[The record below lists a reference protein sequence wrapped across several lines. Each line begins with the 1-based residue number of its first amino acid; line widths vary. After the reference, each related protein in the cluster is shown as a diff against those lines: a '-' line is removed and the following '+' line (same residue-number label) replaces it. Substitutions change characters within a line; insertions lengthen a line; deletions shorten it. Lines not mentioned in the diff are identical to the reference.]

1 MTHVAT
7 VCLTRHA
14 ALQDASSVQ
23 EFLEGAIGDL
33 YSIGQFR
40 RSGEPTARLSLRVE
54 DAYEGGDKI
63 QLEVSA
69 DTDAEAMLRVE
80 STGTGTIVA
89 DEPLAVE
96 KDAWRVHVL
105 APLPPGAY
113 RLTVVPAGGGQQ
125 ASDIF
130 VVWTEEAAEKDAA
143 E

>member
-7 VCLTRHA
+7 VCRPATPRSKTPA
-14 ALQDASSVQ
+14 RCRS
-23 EFLEGAIGDL
+23 FEGAIGDDL
-33 YSIGQFR
+33 DLGEFR
-40 RSGEPTARLSLRVE
+40 GSGEPTARLSLRVE

-63 QLEVSA
+63 ELEVSA
-69 DTDAEAMLRVE
+69 DTDVQAMLRVE

-113 RLTVVPAGGGQQ
+113 RLTVVPAAGGQQ